1 MDISSLLSLA
11 GGGNPIGAAMGATTA
26 GMKSAY
32 GLYQNILANRIK
44 PQRTD
49 YTGSQSVKD
58 QLATVKQLYGS
69 RGAGFAAAQDKIAQ
83 AQANTLASG
92 SRNATDSA
100 SLLALAQGS
109 QNQSNDALVDLYTKE
124 SQQKIGLL
132 DNLQA
137 AYDKMTQDDRL
148 IWSDKMTKYNDEV
161 QAKAAL
167 RNAGMQNV
175 FGGMNDAASLFSQ
188 MGSKKKTGALS
199 SIGKFTGGEFSDID

>member
-1 MDISSLLSLA
+1 MPLPLIL
-11 GGGNPIGAAMGATTA
+11 GAAGALAKTGMGV
-26 GMKSAY
+26 
-32 GLYQNILANRIK
+32 YQDFLANK
-44 PQRTD
+44 MNPQRTD

-58 QLATVKQLYGS
+58 QLATVKQMYGS

-109 QNQSNDALVDLYTKE
+109 QNQSDNALVDLGVRE
-124 SQQKIGLL
+124 SQAKVGLL

-137 AYDKMTQDDRL
+137 AYDKMTQEDRL
-148 IWSDKMTKYNDEV
+148 IHQDKLAKYNEDV

-167 RNAGMQNV
+167 RGAAMQNM
-175 FGGMNDAASLFSQ
+175 FGGIGDAASLSAQNDQ
-188 MGSKKKTGALS
+188 MKDLKNQNKFGMFGGFGGIGKMVGK
-199 SIGKFTGGEFSDID
+199 SIGGF

>member
-1 MDISSLLSLA
+1 MSGLDPISLGL
-11 GGGNPIGAAMGATTA
+11 GAAGSVAKL
-26 GMKSAY
+26 GY
-32 GLYQNILANRIK
+32 GVYQNILANKIN

-58 QLATVKQLYGS
+58 QLATVKQMYGS
-69 RGAGFAAAQDKIAQ
+69 RGAGFASAQDKIAQ

-109 QNQSNDALVDLYTKE
+109 QNQSDNALVDLGVRE
-124 SQQKIGLL
+124 SQAKVGLL

-148 IWSDKMTKYNDEV
+148 IHQDKLAKYNEDV

-167 RNAGMQNV
+167 RGAAMQNM
-175 FGGMNDAASLFSQ
+175 FGGIGDAASLSAQNDQMNNLKKFGMFSKV
-188 MGSKKKTGALS
+188 GGILGK
-199 SIGKFTGGEFSDID
+199 SIGGF

>member
-1 MDISSLLSLA
+1 MAGFNPLSMA
-11 GGGNPIGAAMGATTA
+11 IGATSA

-32 GLYQNILANRIK
+32 GLYQQILANKIN

-58 QLATVKQLYGS
+58 QLATVKNLYNS

-109 QNQSNDALVDLYTKE
+109 QNQSDNALVDLGVRE
-124 SQQKIGLL
+124 SQAKVGLL

-148 IWSDKMTKYNDEV
+148 IHQDKLAKYNEDV

-167 RNAGMQNV
+167 RGAAMQNM
-175 FGGMNDAASLFSQ
+175 FGGIGDAASLSAQNDQMKDLKNQNKFCMFGGFSGVGK
-188 MGSKKKTGALS
+188 MVGK
-199 SIGKFTGGEFSDID
+199 SIGGF